1 MNAGKVVGLAVFALV
16 AILGLGW
23 LATGNDFFLY
33 QFFAPKYE
41 QVRHDTFKE
50 SQAYNDGMK
59 NDLQD
64 LWIQY
69 SGDITPAQKEAIA
82 STILHR
88 FASYDES
95 KLPPD
100 LKMFLVQ
107 LRQERTSSKSGR

>member
-1 MNAGKVVGLAVFALV
+1 MNAGKVVGLVVGVLV

-23 LATGNDFFLY
+23 LAMGNDFFLY

-69 SGDITPAQKEAIA
+69 TGNITQEQRDAVA

-95 KLPPD
+95 KLPPE
-100 LKMFLVQ
+100 LRTFLVQ
-107 LRQERTSSKSGR
+107 VRQERTSSRSGR